1 MSNTNNI
8 KIDLQSEIIQYK
20 SEIQKCKEE
29 LEDRNK
35 RLEYAE
41 QINFNEYA
49 TDGLNFDLSERIKLL
64 EEQNEELRLNK
75 EHEKQKEIKIFET
88 KLKELENEK

>member
-1 MSNTNNI
+1 
-8 KIDLQSEIIQYK
+8 LQSEIIQYK

-29 LEDRNK
+29 LEERNK

-41 QINFNEYA
+41 QINFNEYT